1 METVKSITL
10 ISSLPFTLIFV
21 ILLCTASFAI
31 ARPFLALGRHP
42 RQLRDGRLSLDA
54 GEWNTLAAALMTL
67 LLALILIGPLAL
79 IASL

>member
-10 ISSLPFTLIFV
+10 ISSLAFTLIFV

-42 RQLRDGRLSLDA
+42 R
-54 GEWNTLAAALMTL
+54 
-67 LLALILIGPLAL
+67 
-79 IASL
+79 

>member
-31 ARPFLALGRHP
+31 ARPFLALRWGD
-42 RQLRDGRLSLDA
+42 QLRTAIQGARA
-54 GEWNTLAAALMTL
+54 TWVF
-67 LLALILIGPLAL
+67 P
-79 IASL
+79 